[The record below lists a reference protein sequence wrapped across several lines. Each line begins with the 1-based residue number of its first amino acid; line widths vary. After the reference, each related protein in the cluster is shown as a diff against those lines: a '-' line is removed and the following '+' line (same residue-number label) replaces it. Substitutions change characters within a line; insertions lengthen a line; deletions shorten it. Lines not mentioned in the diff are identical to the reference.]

1 MAPHVKSVAIIGAGP
16 AGAIAV
22 DAFAQE
28 QAFDRIRVFER
39 REKAGGC
46 WLYDEEPAPLTD
58 FDALAERTADQPVAA
73 PGPLPGYFQRAKQH
87 RFDDTPVYPALE
99 ANIDAGIME
108 FSQEPIPE
116 VRSANSTRLHGPDTP
131 FRHHTVIQKYVESLL
146 NRKGYGRL
154 VEYSTTVE
162 NVEKRAG
169 SGSGRWVLTL
179 RKQTPGLD
187 KDYWWQEEFDAVVVA
202 TGHYAV
208 PYVPYIQGVK
218 EFAAASPGSVL
229 HTKGFRDPETYRG
242 KRVITVGASVSGA
255 DTAVSLIGIAQS
267 PIYAAVRGKYNPYFG
282 DEAFKHPQIQRKP
295 SISHID
301 GQGTRRTV
309 HFEDGTSVPDVDH
322 IIFGTGYSWTLP
334 FLPTVATRNNRVPD
348 LYLHIFHQQDP
359 TLAFIGAVAAGFTF
373 KVFEWQAVLAAR
385 VFTGKATLPSLDE
398 QRSWEAKRVQER
410 GDSTRFTLISPD
422 FENYFELLRTLATEP
437 KDGEPG
443 RRLPK
448 FDPSWVGRFA
458 ASHQRRVD
466 MWKRSNE
473 EAVQGGVRGQE
484 SARISKL

>member
-1 MAPHVKSVAIIGAGP
+1 MASHIKSVAIIGAGP

-28 QAFDRIRVFER
+28 HAFTRIRVFER

-46 WLYDEEPAPLTD
+46 WIYDEEPAPLTD
-58 FDALAERTADQPVAA
+58 FDALAARTADQPVAA
-73 PGPLPGYFQRAKQH
+73 PGTLPGYFPRSKQH

-99 ANIDAGIME
+99 ANIDAAIME

-116 VRSANSTRLHGPDTP
+116 VRSAASTRLHGPDTP
-131 FRHHTVIQKYVESLL
+131 FRHHTVIQKYIESLL
-146 NRKGYGRL
+146 NRKGYNRL

-162 NVEKRAG
+162 NVEKRVELG
-169 SGSGRWVLTL
+169 KSRWVLTL
-179 RKQTPGLD
+179 RKQVPGLE

-202 TGHYAV
+202 TGHYTV
-208 PYVPYIQGVK
+208 PYVPHIKGL
-218 EFAAASPGSVL
+218 EDFAAASPGSIL
-229 HTKGFRDPETYRG
+229 HTKGFREPEAYRG

-267 PIYAAVRGKYNPYFG
+267 PIYAAVRGRYNGYFG

-295 SISHID
+295 PISHID
-301 GQGTRRTV
+301 GQGTQRTV
-309 HFEDGTSVPDVDH
+309 HFEDGTSVPNVDH

-348 LYLHIFHQQDP
+348 LYLHIFHEQDP

-385 VFTGKATLPSLDE
+385 VLSGKAALPALEE
-398 QRSWEAKRVQER
+398 QRSWEVKRIEER
-410 GDSTRFTLISPD
+410 GDSPRFTLLSPD
-422 FENYFELLRTLATEP
+422 FEGYFELLRKLATTP

-443 RRLPK
+443 RRLPE
-448 FDPSWVGRFA
+448 FDPSWVSRFA
-458 ASHQRRVD
+458 ASHQRRIR

-473 EAVQGGVRGQE
+473 KAVQGGAGGQE
-484 SARISKL
+484 SDRTSKL